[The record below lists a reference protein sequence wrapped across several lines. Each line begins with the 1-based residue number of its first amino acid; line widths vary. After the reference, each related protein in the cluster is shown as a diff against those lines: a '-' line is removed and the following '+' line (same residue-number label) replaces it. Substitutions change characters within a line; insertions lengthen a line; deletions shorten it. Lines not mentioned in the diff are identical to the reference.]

1 MSKKTLAGIIV
12 FAILLIDQIVKIY
25 IKTHFRLGE
34 EVRVLDWFIIH
45 FTENNGM
52 AFGLEFGGAIG
63 KYFLSIFRIVA
74 VSAIGY
80 YILKLA
86 KDAQTPK
93 GVIVGFSMIL
103 AGAFGNIIDSLFYG
117 LIFTESSF
125 HVATLVPWGEG
136 YSSFLQGRVVDMLWF
151 PMVEGNYPD
160 WLFGGKTFLFFS
172 PVFNLA
178 DSAITLGITYMMIF
192 QREFFKEENAK
203 KDSSLQ

>member
-1 MSKKTLAGIIV
+1 MSKKTLAGIV
-12 FAILLIDQIVKIY
+12 VLAILLIDQVVKIY

-34 EVRVLDWFIIH
+34 EVRVFDWFIIH

-52 AFGLEFGGAIG
+52 AFGLEFGGAAG

-80 YILKLA
+80 YIWKLS
-86 KDAQTPK
+86 KDDVTPK

-117 LIFTESSF
+117 MVFTESYF
-125 HVATLVPWGEG
+125 EVASLVPWGEG

-151 PMVEGNYPD
+151 PMIEGNYPD
-160 WLFGGKTFLFFS
+160 WLFGGKSFLFFS
-172 PVFNLA
+172 PVFNIA
-178 DSAITLGITYMMIF
+178 DSAITCGIIYMMIF
-192 QREFFKEENAK
+192 QRQFFKEEEK
-203 KDSSLQ
+203 KSA